1 MENAFF
7 LGLIPSLRRARFG
20 LVKSSSEFETKE
32 SSWELCC
39 SSPFLSRLQLPNWI
53 LETNWLCLEMTGE
66 LQVPGN
72 LGSRSLLL
80 LIWLELYSDEVW
92 KWFFSFLKSLNTLFT
107 ASALRKMLCLNQ
119 KSEILYFSK
128 IWLTIKDC
136 SLLSHI
142 SRNYNHSFFLLLQ
155 MSQKMAKITP
165 KTTTIFVIKG
175 TVVNCSQHSV
185 LKDGSLHQFFASFQP
200 D

>member
-1 MENAFF
+1 MFF
-7 LGLIPSLRRARFG
+7 FGLIPSLRRARFG
-20 LVKSSSEFETKE
+20 LVKSSSEFETRE

-66 LQVPGN
+66 L
-72 LGSRSLLL
+72 LGLRSLLF

-107 ASALRKMLCLNQ
+107 ASALQKCHVMRKTKKVKLRLF
-119 KSEILYFSK
+119 SFIRFSK
-128 IWLTIKDC
+128 
-136 SLLSHI
+136 
-142 SRNYNHSFFLLLQ
+142 NYKNSFFLLLQ
-155 MSQKMAKITP
+155 TSQKMAKITP
-165 KTTTIFVIKG
+165 KTSKIFVIKG
-175 TVVNCSQHSV
+175 TVVNRSRHLV
-185 LKDGSLHQFFASFQP
+185 LKDGSLHQSFKSFQP